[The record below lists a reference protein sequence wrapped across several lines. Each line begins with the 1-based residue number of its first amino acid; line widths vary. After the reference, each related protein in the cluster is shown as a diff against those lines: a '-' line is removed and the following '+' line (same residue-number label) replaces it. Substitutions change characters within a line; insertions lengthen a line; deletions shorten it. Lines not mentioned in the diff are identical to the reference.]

1 MHILYLIDGLSLG
14 GAETVVINTLNY
26 LKQTHPSL
34 QISLITTFTD
44 ESHLIHKLD
53 ATINYEHIDC
63 RRINFFWGILNIRK
77 YIKEN
82 NVSHIHTHLYHS
94 IIVGRIVKNPKT
106 FLFETF
112 HNLEYNKKAVYYSWW
127 RVIADKLT
135 YNKASFSIYV
145 SEEVAQSVQRIRSKN
160 KQFIVLNNF
169 AGLNFSYN
177 YQFKKNS
184 SLKLIAI
191 GNLKADKNFK
201 YALNAFTS
209 LKQYPIS
216 LDIYGEG
223 SLRTEIEDY
232 INANNIKV
240 KLMGRRQME
249 IKILKDYDAF
259 LMTSLNEGM
268 PISLLEAMGVGL
280 PSILPNHLSV
290 MKEVAQNSARYFSI
304 NNCKELPNVLVEILE
319 NKEMLLAMSE
329 EAAIRSRLYNIDT
342 HVSKLFDFYS
352 KPRESK
358 VLFIL
363 QDFARGGAE
372 RVFVNIAN
380 GLFDMGISVKFIV
393 GKKTG
398 TYIEFLNP
406 AIKITEINTDN
417 LLQALKALPKILV
430 NEEYTHIFTASDKFS
445 VAAVVIKKL
454 FRLKSKIIPTL
465 HYDLPYQI
473 SILPL
478 LNQLYLTLTNRFII
492 SKADT
497 IVAVSNGVRK
507 GFQKI
512 AKRNVEQ
519 LITIYN
525 PVFNEGILNASCE
538 SVEEQIFFNNYK
550 TLISIGKLTN
560 IPKNQELLIKA
571 FYILCKTQNN
581 LQLIFLGEGGDKD
594 RYIELTKNLGVAD
607 KVHFLGFKTNP
618 YKYIVQSDLLVL
630 SSDTEGFGN
639 VIVEAL
645 ALGVNVVSTDCPSGP
660 KEILENGKY
669 GFLSPVNDPIKLA
682 EAIEKAL
689 KHPIDSNILKC
700 YAQKFS
706 SSNIIEKYFKLLE

>member
-1 MHILYLIDGLSLG
+1 MHILYIIDGLTLG
-14 GAETVVINTLNY
+14 GAETIVINTLNFI
-26 LKQTHPSL
+26 KQNHPKVKL
-34 QISLITTFTD
+34 SLITTFT
-44 ESHLIHKLD
+44 EEGHLKHKLNLD
-53 ATINYEHIDC
+53 INSRHVDC
-63 RRINFFWGILNIRK
+63 RRINFFKGASTIKK

-82 NVSHIHTHLYHS
+82 KVTHVHTHLYHS
-94 IIVGRIVKNPKT
+94 IIIGRIVTHPNLL
-106 FLFETF
+106 LFETF
-112 HNLEYNKKAVYYSWW
+112 HNLEYNKNSVYYSWW
-127 RVIADKLT
+127 RVIADRIT
-135 YNKASFSIYV
+135 FNKDSHSIYV
-145 SEEVAQSVQRIRSKN
+145 SEEVAQSVQRIRKN
-160 KQFIVLNNF
+160 YRKFSVLNNF

-177 YQFKKNS
+177 YQYKNNK
-184 SLKLIAI
+184 SLNLIAI

-201 YALNAFTS
+201 YALAAFTS

-223 SLRTEIEDY
+223 SLRNEIQKY
-232 INANNIKV
+232 INVNKV
-240 KLMGRRQME
+240 KVRLIGRMQME
-249 IKILKDYDAF
+249 IDILAGYDAF

-280 PSILPNHLSV
+280 PSILPNHLTV
-290 MKEVAQNSARYFSI
+290 MKEVARDSARYFSI
-304 NNCKELPNVLVEILE
+304 NDTMELSNTLVEILE

-329 EAAIRSRLYNIDT
+329 VAAKQSELYKIDT
-342 HVSKLFDFYS
+342 HVAKLFEVYTKS
-352 KPRESK
+352 KALK

-380 GLFDMGISVKFIV
+380 ALSDKGINVKFIV

-398 TYIEFLNP
+398 TYIEFLNKS
-406 AIKITEINTDN
+406 IEITEINTNN
-417 LLQALKALPKILV
+417 LAQALKTLPKILV
-430 NEEYTHIFTASDKFS
+430 EEDCSHIFTASDKFS
-445 VAAVVIKKL
+445 IAAVIIKKMYN
-454 FRLKSKIIPTL
+454 LKGKVIPTL

-473 SILPL
+473 SILPI
-478 LNQLYLTLTNRFII
+478 LNRIYLTLTNRFII

-497 IVAVSNGVRK
+497 IVAVSNGVAE
-507 GFQKI
+507 GFQKV
-512 AKRNVEQ
+512 AKRNIEQ

-525 PVFNEGILNASCE
+525 PVFNDGIFNASLE
-538 SVEEQIFFNNYK
+538 NLDEKLFYNNNK

-560 IPKNQELLIKA
+560 TPKNQELLIKA
-571 FYILCKTQNN
+571 FYILNKTHNN
-581 LQLIFLGEGGDKD
+581 LQLIFLGEGEDKD
-594 RYIELTKNLGVAD
+594 AFIELTKELGI
-607 KVHFLGFKTNP
+607 KENVHFLGFKTNP
-618 YKYIVQSDLLVL
+618 YKYIVHSNLLVL

-689 KHPIDSNILKC
+689 NIPIDGNFLKS

-706 SSNIIEKYFKLLE
+706 SLNIIEKYFSLLK

>member
-1 MHILYLIDGLSLG
+1 MHILYLIDGLTLG
-14 GAETVVINTLNY
+14 GAETIVINTLNY
-26 LKQTHPSL
+26 IKQTQPTVELSL
-34 QISLITTFTD
+34 RTTFTA
-44 ESHLIHKLD
+44 EGHLIHKLHSD
-53 ATINYEHIDC
+53 INCKHIDC
-63 RRINFFWGILNIRK
+63 TKLNFFKGVLDLRK

-82 NVSHIHTHLYHS
+82 NVTHIHTHLYHS
-94 IIVGRIVKNPKT
+94 IIVGRIVKTNKT
-106 FLFETF
+106 LLFETF
-112 HNLEYNKKAVYYSWW
+112 HNLEYNKNSVYYSWW
-127 RVIADKLT
+127 RIIADKLT
-135 YNKASFSIYV
+135 FNKASFSIYV
-145 SEEVAQSVQRIRSKN
+145 SEGVAQSVQRIRN
-160 KQFIVLNNF
+160 NHTQFIVLNNF

-177 YQFKKNS
+177 YHLKKS
-184 SLKLIAI
+184 KSLKLIAI

-201 YALNAFTS
+201 YALSAFSS

-240 KLMGRRQME
+240 RLMGRRQME
-249 IKILKDYDAF
+249 IKILTDYDAF

-290 MKEVAQNSARYFSI
+290 MKEVAQNSARYFSL
-304 NNCKELPNVLVEILE
+304 NNSNELPNVLVEILE
-319 NKEMLLAMSE
+319 NKEMLLAMSI
-329 EAAIRSRLYNIDT
+329 EAASRSRSYNIDT
-342 HVSKLFDFYS
+342 HVSKLFEVYS
-352 KPRESK
+352 IPLELK

-380 GLFDMGISVKFIV
+380 GLFDMGINVKFIV

-406 AIKITEINTDN
+406 AIEITEINTKN
-417 LLQALKALPKILV
+417 LLQALKTLPKILV
-430 NEEYTHIFTASDKFS
+430 RESYTHVFTASDKFS
-445 VAAVVIKKL
+445 VAAVVIKKI
-454 FRLKSKIIPTL
+454 FRLKAKIIPTL

-478 LNQLYLTLTNRFII
+478 LNQLYLRLTNRFII
-492 SKADT
+492 SKADK
-497 IVAVSNGVRK
+497 IVAVSNGVRE

-512 AKRNVEQ
+512 SKRNVEQ

-525 PVFNEGILNASCE
+525 PVFNDGIFDSSSEG
-538 SVEEQIFFNNYK
+538 VDEQLFYNNNK

-560 IPKNQELLIKA
+560 TPKNQELLIKA

-581 LQLIFLGEGGDKD
+581 LQLIFLGEGEDKTS
-594 RYIELTKNLGVAD
+594 YIELTKILGVAD

-618 YKYIVQSDLLVL
+618 YKYIAHSDLLVL

-689 KHPIDSNILKC
+689 KWPISSNILKS

-706 SSNIIEKYFKLLE
+706 SINIIEKYFNLLK